1 MQPSHDEY
9 EALPDE
15 LKKGRCPYEAILEK
29 NGLAKHLRDIFEK
42 YATTA
47 WWTCSSTTA
56 SKWASVSNQRP
67 FAMSDLRPVQPPKLK
82 RHIRPYHG
90 LLFLDESIPNP
101 DSKPSCAGFIDG
113 YEPSRSFE
121 ELAHLSDL
129 PIDQVLQI
137 VRHYLLWA
145 RAMLIYPI
153 CTTNVF
159 NGLLRNKLLVQ
170 LHTFFFLLP
179 LPSIDANDSCKANQQ
194 QQQHNHSQRE
204 RGRRDSGTS
213 NDDAEEVEEGG
224 EEDDTETAAEHHS
237 MIK

>member
-153 CTTNVF
+153 CTTNVKTAPKK
-159 NGLLRNKLLVQ
+159 NCLNSKK
-170 LHTFFFLLP
+170 
-179 LPSIDANDSCKANQQ
+179 SIDANESYKANQQ

-224 EEDDTETAAEHHS
+224 RGERYRNSSRTPQHD
-237 MIK
+237 